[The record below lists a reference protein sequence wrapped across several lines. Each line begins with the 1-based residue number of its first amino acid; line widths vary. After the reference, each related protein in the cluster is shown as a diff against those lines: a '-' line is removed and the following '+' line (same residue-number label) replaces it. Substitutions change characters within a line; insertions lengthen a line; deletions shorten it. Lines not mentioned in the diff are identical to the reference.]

1 MAGIGSDQRHSSLP
15 LAEVDVRTGFVK
27 LLQHWAV
34 DDFGVIVNPLLVSE
48 QVRGGIAQGI
58 GQALYEE
65 LVYSP
70 EGQLTNGTF
79 ADYFI
84 PAAADLL
91 LTSLSNMSKRLG
103 RTPPLAQ
110 KGRERREQL
119 ALSAQSSTPSMMP
132 FAHWAQRSPKCR

>member
-1 MAGIGSDQRHSSLP
+1 M
-15 LAEVDVRTGFVK
+15 
-27 LLQHWAV
+27 
-34 DDFGVIVNPLLVSE
+34 IVNPLLVSE

-84 PAAADLL
+84 PAAADLPDIVVEHVETPWPH
-91 LTSLSNMSKRLG
+91 TSPWRKRGG
-103 RTPPLAQ
+103 RS
-110 KGRERREQL
+110 GNDRR
-119 ALSAQSSTPSMMP
+119 
-132 FAHWAQRSPKCR
+132 CRRGPQCRQ